1 MCSTGKIKDIVSN
14 NTVFDE
20 DGPSYQSHMVFSGSL
35 EKMIKTEVQQLVV
48 DVGSILDNS
57 VTKKTNIQILGS
69 TEQNSVL
76 KGENPPNK

>member
-1 MCSTGKIKDIVSN
+1 
-14 NTVFDE
+14 
-20 DGPSYQSHMVFSGSL
+20 
-35 EKMIKTEVQQLVV
+35 MIKTEVQQLVV